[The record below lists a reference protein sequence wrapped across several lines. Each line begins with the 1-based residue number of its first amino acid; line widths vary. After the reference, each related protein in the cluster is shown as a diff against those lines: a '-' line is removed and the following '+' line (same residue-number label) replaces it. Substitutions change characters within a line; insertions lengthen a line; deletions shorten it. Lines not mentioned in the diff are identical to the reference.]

1 MNLEITEKERQLLL
15 DGTHVRIKNVEKL
28 IETFTDIKLI
38 SIYVN
43 DRTEL
48 IDLQKKLLSL

>member
-38 SIYVN
+38 AIYVN

-48 IDLQKKLLSL
+48 IELQKKLLSI

>member
-38 SIYVN
+38 AIYVN

-48 IDLQKKLLSL
+48 IELQKKLLSL

>member
-15 DGTHVRIKNVEKL
+15 DGIHVRIKNVEKL
-28 IETFTDIKLI
+28 IETFTEIKLI
-38 SIYVN
+38 AIYVN

-48 IDLQKKLLSL
+48 IELQKKLLSI